1 MIKRFLDRSLRGLY
15 GALVPARAKNT
26 IRLRLLFEE
35 QDKPPV
41 PLRDFDE
48 ESVVV
53 LAPHFD
59 DEVIGCGGALLR
71 HARAGAKICAVFLTD
86 GSRGDSSLYKQEGL
100 DAEAVAAA
108 EASLAKQRKLESENA
123 AKIIGIGE
131 LVFLDEPDG
140 ALEVRPKVVEGL
152 TAALARAKPQVVY
165 VPSMLDTHLDHW
177 AVNLVLRECVRR
189 GALAEGGVLL
199 RQYEVWT
206 PLVVNR
212 IVEIADV
219 LDTKVEALR
228 QFESQHPEKQLIPQ
242 FVGLSHYRSIHRGT
256 GPAEAF
262 FESDVASYCAILDRF
277 AERR

>member
-1 MIKRFLDRSLRGLY
+1 MIKRILDRTLRGLY

-26 IRLRLLFEE
+26 IRQRLLFEE
-35 QDKPPV
+35 QDKPPIAI
-41 PLRDFDE
+41 RGFDE
-48 ESVVV
+48 ASVAV

-71 HARAGAKICAVFLTD
+71 HARGGGEITAIFLTD
-86 GSRGDSSLYKQEGL
+86 GRRGDSDLYRDASL
-100 DAEAVAAA
+100 DADAVAAA
-108 EASLAKQRKLESENA
+108 EVALAKRRKLESERA

-140 ALEVRPKVVEGL
+140 ALEARPQVVEAL
-152 TAALARAKPQVVY
+152 SAALRRARPQVVY
-165 VPSMLDTHLDHW
+165 VPSVLDTHLDHW
-177 AVNLVLRECVRR
+177 AVNLVLRECLRA
-189 GALAEGGVLL
+189 GALAEEGVRL

-212 IVEIADV
+212 VVEIED
-219 LDTKVEALR
+219 LLETKVEALR
-228 QFESQHPEKQLIPQ
+228 QFESQHPEQQLIPQ
-242 FVGLSHYRSIHRGT
+242 FVGLSQYRSIHRGT

-262 FESDVASYCAILDRF
+262 FESDVASYCALLDRF